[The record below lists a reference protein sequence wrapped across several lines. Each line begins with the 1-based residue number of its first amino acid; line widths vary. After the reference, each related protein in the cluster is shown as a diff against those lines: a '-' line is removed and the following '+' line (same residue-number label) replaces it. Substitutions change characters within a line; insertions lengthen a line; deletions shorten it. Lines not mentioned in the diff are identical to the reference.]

1 MSSNDDFFINFDAK
15 ELSEA
20 DLVRLLEYH
29 NRCYW
34 EKGEQ
39 EISDDRYDE
48 LLRALEKI
56 NPDHPLVMAV
66 HAPVVAGSG
75 KVTHVRPML
84 SLNKAYSLDEVL
96 EWAGKYVRSEDEPL
110 LIQPKYDGI
119 SANFASGVL
128 ATRGD
133 GETGEDISDKIPLIE
148 LEAGDYKGALN
159 RPVRGEIVIRD
170 DDFKTIYS
178 HIVRKGGG
186 AYKNSRNAVA
196 GIMGLKDIAD
206 MLRQRAKLTLV
217 DYEMFSKSIPF
228 KELRMKW
235 PEIVAEIEA
244 LPYPMD
250 GIVIKLE
257 DSVYS
262 DSLGNTA
269 HHPRGQIAFKFS
281 GIRRESALLNV
292 QWSFGKNCLTPVA
305 EIEPV
310 DIGGITIRHA
320 SLHNAQNIID
330 RDIHIGDTVTVERA
344 GDVIPYIVSARPGDN
359 RKVALIERCPCCDT
373 VLQRSGPELCC
384 LNPDCFETRVQRL
397 AASVRNIGIERLG
410 EPNIRR
416 MMQALGVRT
425 LKDIF
430 NLSMIDILKLEGF
443 KEKSASNLLREIAAA
458 RSVND
463 FQVLAALNI
472 PNIGVNV
479 AKAILTGYTI
489 QELRGLS
496 IEKLSEIN
504 GIGPERAGAI
514 SRELASQKD
523 FLDELLECVDVKQ
536 TKGISSANLPKICF
550 TGKMPEQRSYYE
562 GLARQKGYDP
572 VEAVTQELSLLVA
585 ADINASGGKLDKA
598 RKANIQIIAMDDWL
612 KSASAAP
619 ALVSEPAPVSEPVA
633 SPAASSDASS
643 TGIPKEQGFFDF

>member
-1 MSSNDDFFINFDAK
+1 MSSNDDFFINFDVK
-15 ELSEA
+15 TLSEA
-20 DLVRLLEYH
+20 ELARLIEYH

-39 EISDDRYDE
+39 EISDERYDE

-56 NPDHPLVMAV
+56 NPDHPLALAV
-66 HAPVVAGSG
+66 HAPAVAGSG
-75 KVTHVRPML
+75 KVTHAKPML
-84 SLNKAYSLDEVL
+84 SLNKAYSLEEAL
-96 EWAGKYVRSEDEPL
+96 EWAGKHIRNEDELL

-119 SANFASGVL
+119 SANFANGTL

-133 GETGEDISDKIPLIE
+133 GETGENISDKIPLIE
-148 LEAGDYKGALN
+148 LEATNYKGALK
-159 RPVRGEIVIRD
+159 RPARGEIVIRD
-170 DDFKTIYS
+170 DDFKTIYQR
-178 HIVRKGGG
+178 IARKGGG

-206 MLRQRAKLTLV
+206 MLRQGAKLTLV
-217 DYEMFSKSIPF
+217 DYDMISYSIPF
-228 KELRMKW
+228 KQLSAEW
-235 PEIVAEIEA
+235 PRIVAEIEA
-244 LPYPMD
+244 LPYPTD
-250 GIVIKLE
+250 GIVIKLA
-257 DSVYS
+257 DSAYS

-281 GIRRESALLNV
+281 GIRRESPLLNV

-344 GDVIPYIVSARPGDN
+344 GDVIPYIVSAKPGND
-359 RKVALIERCPCCDT
+359 RKAALIERCPCCNAM
-373 VLQRSGPELCC
+373 LRRSGPELCC
-384 LNPDCFETRVQRL
+384 PNPDCFETRVQRL
-397 AASVRNIGIERLG
+397 CASVKNIGIERLG

-430 NLSMIDILKLEGF
+430 KLNMTDILKLEGF
-443 KEKSASNLLREIAAA
+443 KEKSASNLLREIASA

-463 FQVLAALNI
+463 FQALAALNI

-496 IEKLSEIN
+496 IEQLSEIN
-504 GIGPERAGAI
+504 GVGPERAGAI
-514 SRELASQKD
+514 HRELAAQKD
-523 FLDELLECVDVKQ
+523 FLDELLECVDLKQ
-536 TKGISSANLPKICF
+536 TRDAGGATLPKICF
-550 TGKMPEQRSYYE
+550 TGKMPEQRNYYE

-572 VEAVTQELSLLVA
+572 VDAVTQELSLLVA
-585 ADINASGGKLDKA
+585 ADVNASGGKLDKA
-598 RKANIQIIAMDDWL
+598 RKANIKIIGLEDWL
-612 KSASAAP
+612 NSGSAAP
-619 ALVSEPAPVSEPVA
+619 AMNA
-633 SPAASSDASS
+633 SVPGPAANSTAPSEDSS
-643 TGIPKEQGFFDF
+643 TGIPKAQGIFNF

>member
-1 MSSNDDFFINFDAK
+1 MQENAMSSNDDFFINFDAK
-15 ELSEA
+15 KLSEA
-20 DLVRLLEYH
+20 DLVRLIEYH

-39 EISDDRYDE
+39 EITDERYDE
-48 LLRALEKI
+48 LLRALEKL
-56 NPDHPLVMAV
+56 NPEHPLVLAV
-66 HAPVVAGSG
+66 HAPVVAGTG
-75 KVTHVRPML
+75 KVTHARPML
-84 SLNKAYSLDEVL
+84 SLDKAYSLEEVL
-96 EWAGKYVRSEDEPL
+96 EWAGKYIRNEDEML
-110 LIQPKYDGI
+110 RIQPKYDGI
-119 SANFASGVL
+119 SANFANGTL

-133 GETGEDISDKIPLIE
+133 GETGENISDKIPLIE
-148 LEAGDYKGALN
+148 LETTDYKGALN

-196 GIMGLKDIAD
+196 GIMGLKDITD

-217 DYEMFSKSIPF
+217 DYDMISYLIPF
-228 KELRMKW
+228 RQLNAEW
-235 PEIVAEIEA
+235 PRIVAEIEA

-250 GIVIKLE
+250 GIVIKLA
-257 DSVYS
+257 DAAYS

-281 GIRRESALLNV
+281 GIRRESPLLNV

-344 GDVIPYIVSARPGDN
+344 GDVIPYIVSAKPGDN

-384 LNPDCFETRVQRL
+384 LNPDCFETLVQRL
-397 AASVRNIGIERLG
+397 CASVKNIGIERLG

-416 MMQALGVRT
+416 MMQVLGVRT

-430 NLSMIDILKLEGF
+430 NLTMIDILKLEGF
-443 KEKSASNLLREIAAA
+443 KEKSASNLLREIASA

-472 PNIGVNV
+472 PNVGVNV

-496 IEKLSEIN
+496 IENLSEIN

-514 SRELASQKD
+514 SRELAAQKD
-523 FLDELLECVDVKQ
+523 FLDELLECVDLKQ
-536 TKGISSANLPKICF
+536 TKGADGGNLPKICF

-562 GLARQKGYDP
+562 ELAARRGFEP
-572 VEAVTQELSLLVA
+572 VDAVTQELSLLVA
-585 ADINASGGKLDKA
+585 ADISASGGKLDKA
-598 RKANIQIIAMDDWL
+598 RKANIKIIALDDWL
-612 KSASAAP
+612 NSAGT
-619 ALVSEPAPVSEPVA
+619 APVPEPFATSEE
-633 SPAASSDASS
+633 SSA
-643 TGIPKEQGFFDF
+643 GIPKQQGFFNF